1 MTSVSKN
8 VYAKKLDDIVN
19 KYNNTYH
26 STMKV
31 KKKLE
36 LVILLEYQNVKMF
49 LKTFYTPNQSENVF
63 VIKKVKNSV
72 SRIYVINHL
81 NSEEIAGALY
91 EKQLQ
96 RTNHNEFRI
105 EIVLKKGFQFI
116 YQMEKIQ

>member
-49 LKTFYTPNQSENVF
+49 LKTFYTPNRSENVF
-63 VIKKVKNSV
+63 VIKKVKNTV
-72 SRIYVINHL
+72 SRIYVINYL
-81 NSEEIAGALY
+81 NSEEIVGALY

-105 EIVLKKGFQFI
+105 EIVIKKGFQFI
-116 YQMEKIQ
+116 Y

>member
-63 VIKKVKNSV
+63 VIKKVKNATPWT
-72 SRIYVINHL
+72 YVIN
-81 NSEEIAGALY
+81 NI
-91 EKQLQ
+91 
-96 RTNHNEFRI
+96 NED
-105 EIVLKKGFQFI
+105 EIVVTFYEEELQKQI
-116 YQMEKIQ
+116 RKILELEN